1 MPHTIVN
8 LNYEIIAI
16 SLRIKLDV
24 NLVRVSTLDLSE
36 LLRISVVD
44 LSMFLRQN
52 SRSLKQLSLQA
63 LDALLQAPS
72 TLLSEQIC
80 VSVLQESAL
89 LLSDSDLHSASLT
102 LKLLLSLLAKADQRG
117 QVIFMDCF

>member
-24 NLVRVSTLDLSE
+24 NLDRVSTLDLSE